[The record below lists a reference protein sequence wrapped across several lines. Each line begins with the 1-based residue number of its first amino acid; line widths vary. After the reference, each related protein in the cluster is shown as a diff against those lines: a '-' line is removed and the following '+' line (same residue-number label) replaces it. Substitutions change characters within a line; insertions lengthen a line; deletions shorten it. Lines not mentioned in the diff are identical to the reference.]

1 MRFAEYVIAGW
12 ALTAGVVTGYWAILI
27 RRTKRAER
35 SDI

>member
-12 ALTAGVVTGYWAILI
+12 TLTAAVFTGYWAILV

-35 SDI
+35 SDT